1 MKLRHTLIMSAAFL
15 MAYQANA
22 GTPSTI
28 DPAAK
33 EIASMMCRWVL
44 DGGKLTDPA
53 QRLTIYE
60 NGIYGH
66 SRFCNTDFDDKLACL
81 NLSGV

>member
-60 NGIYGH
+60 NGSMVTPVFATPILTT
-66 SRFCNTDFDDKLACL
+66 SWLA
-81 NLSGV
+81 